1 MPRLSAL
8 LVLPKGSATLP
19 LEWPALKK
27 CSLLLHKHTR
37 GRSDPLFA
45 APRLKVRG
53 IRVFA
58 AAQHIHELAAGL
70 GANHAY
76 GILHG
81 GKRVRAEKI
90 DLLQIADVLHHL
102 FKSGVQFGNGTV
114 NVGLT
119 AISATARLAPLS
131 GLVCGAQVGIEVAPG
146 GWRFSFVASHLI
158 ASF

>member
-81 GKRVRAEKI
+81 GKRVRSTNGGDRSPKYQ
-90 DLLQIADVLHHL
+90 DLFLRDAAQLSA
-102 FKSGVQFGNGTV
+102 NGFC
-114 NVGLT
+114 
-119 AISATARLAPLS
+119 LAL
-131 GLVCGAQVGIEVAPG
+131 L
-146 GWRFSFVASHLI
+146 GW
-158 ASF
+158 